1 MTMTANVLR
10 QSVHQPATT
19 LRLIM
24 RRIRCYIQMR
34 NEQRE
39 LSGLSDR
46 SLRDIGLTEYDVAMD
61 VQRPV
66 WRRCWRRVHS
76 GPN

>member
-1 MTMTANVLR
+1 MTDNVLR
-10 QSVHQPATT
+10 QSVPQAATT

-24 RRIRCYIQMR
+24 RCIRCYIQTR

-39 LSGLSDR
+39 LSGLSHR
-46 SLRDIGLTEYDVAMD
+46 SLRDIGLTEYDIAMD
-61 VQRPV
+61 IQRPM

-76 GPN
+76 GPT

>member
-1 MTMTANVLR
+1 MTDNVLR
-10 QSVHQPATT
+10 QSVPQAATT
-19 LRLIM
+19 LRVIM
-24 RRIRCYIQMR
+24 RCIRCYIQMR

-39 LSGLSDR
+39 LSGLSDH

-66 WRRCWRRVHS
+66 LRRCWQRAHS